1 MFLDRMHLEP
11 GSMKLHVELKLTANT
26 YKENSLYE
34 FEVVAIPQSV
44 WPISVANKCDREKF
58 SDEEALTV
66 NNKELSLHADLFNG
80 NSYSYTTRSNLEIT

>member
-1 MFLDRMHLEP
+1 
-11 GSMKLHVELKLTANT
+11 MKLHVELKLTANT

-58 SDEEALTV
+58 SDEEALIV
-66 NNKELSLHADLFNG
+66 NNKELSIHADLFNG
-80 NSYSYTTRSNLEIT
+80 NGYSYTTRSNLEIT